1 MGEGLL
7 LTEAQMTSDTKPL
20 HLNESQVKGGFCQG
34 GRGGARAARKEPY
47 NEMNTSTHGTGVQ
60 RGQLEQGKLG
70 LVGGK
75 VGMDLMFA
83 GRAEGPPGDS
93 PI

>member
-1 MGEGLL
+1 
-7 LTEAQMTSDTKPL
+7 MTSDTKPL
-20 HLNESQVKGGFCQG
+20 HLNESQVKEGFCQG
-34 GRGGARAARKEPY
+34 DRGGARAARNDTDKRKHPGKEPY
-47 NEMNTSTHGTGVQ
+47 NEMNTSTHRTGVQ